1 MPIPR
6 GAHYIATTNRRNVR
20 LATGATVTRQQAENM
35 FAQSVGARSD
45 YHLRQMAKT
54 ERGSKAASG
63 INKVR
68 GHKTDSQR
76 ARDTGL
82 YSQKEL
88 RGLAIVLANEPRDS
102 RGQIANKAP
111 DSPLVQ
117 YLQAT
122 GRIASGEQYAAGD
135 SPSLES

>member
-6 GAHYIATTNRRNVR
+6 GAHYIPTTNRKNVM
-20 LATGATVTRQQAENM
+20 LADGARVTRQQAENM
-35 FAQSVGARSD
+35 FAQSMGAQND
-45 YHLRQMAKT
+45 YHLRQMSKTSKGQSAAK
-54 ERGSKAASG
+54 G
-63 INKVR
+63 INKQR
-68 GHKTDSQR
+68 GNKSDAQR
-76 ARDTGL
+76 AADKGL

-88 RGLAIVLANEPRDS
+88 RALAIVLANEPRDS
-102 RGQIANKAP
+102 RGQVANKAP
-111 DSPLVQ
+111 DSPLVK